1 MIARFADL
9 VRDPFALADGPPPQS
24 LIPFMRWALSGM
36 GPLVAVTTL
45 FGLLVGISESVGAWL
60 IGWIVDFALEEGPE
74 GFFTG
79 NTLVLL
85 ACAAFFMA
93 VRPTLM
99 FFSSAL
105 NSLGLVT
112 NIYALALTRLNRH
125 TMGQSMR
132 FFDDDFAGRIS
143 QKQLQ
148 TARALTDIVH
158 ETANAVVFAVAVVI
172 GAVFVVGEINGTL
185 ALILLGWMVIW
196 AGLLV
201 YFIPRVRARAKDR
214 AASRAVLTGQLVDT
228 LTNISTVKLFAHVG
242 REERSAEEATADFR
256 RKAIAFAVEMVLFR
270 SVLMFLAGAL
280 PVLLI
285 GTSLWLWQGGIATP
299 GEIATAGLISTRI
312 AQMSGWVSF
321 VAMGVFADV
330 GEIEDGM
337 RTLAP
342 QHELT
347 DRPTAADIDRA
358 EGRVSYDAAT
368 FVYGREDGGG
378 VRDLTLSIA
387 PGEKVALVGR
397 SGAGKS
403 TALSMLLR
411 LYDIEGGSVRLDGHD
426 VRDLTQDSLRRQ
438 IAMVRQD
445 TAMFNRSAYDNI
457 AYGRPEAS
465 REEVFAA
472 ARQAEAD
479 GFITALRDKK
489 GRTGYDAHLGERG
502 VKLSGGQRQ
511 RIALARAILKDAPV
525 LALDEATAALDS
537 ETEAAVQSALER
549 LMQGRTVIAI
559 AHRLSTIAHMD
570 RIVVMEDGRIAELGT
585 HDSLLA
591 AGGLYAGFWARQS
604 GGFLR
609 TEPVE
614 TTEAA
619 E

>member
-1 MIARFADL
+1 MIERFADL
-9 VRDPFALADGPPPQS
+9 IKDPFAPADGPPPQR
-24 LIPFMRWALSGM
+24 LIPFIRWALNGT
-36 GPLVAVTTL
+36 GWLIVATLIVGLAVGVTEA
-45 FGLLVGISESVGAWL
+45 IGAWL
-60 IGWIVDFALEEGPE
+60 IGWIVDFALAEGPE

-79 NTLVLL
+79 NTLLL
-85 ACAAFFMA
+85 LGCAAFFM
-93 VRPTLM
+93 VLRPFLM
-99 FFSSAL
+99 FLSSAL
-105 NSLGLVT
+105 NSLGLVA
-112 NIYALALTRLNRH
+112 NIYPMAVIRLNRH

-143 QKQLQ
+143 QKQQQ
-148 TARALTDIVH
+148 TGRAITDLVH
-158 ETANAVVFAVAVVI
+158 ETANGVVFSVAVVL
-172 GAVFVVGEINGTL
+172 GAVFVVGQIDLRL
-185 ALILLGWMVIW
+185 AGLVLVWMVAW
-196 AGLLV
+196 GLLLRH
-201 YFIPRVRARAKDR
+201 FIPRVRVLAKDR
-214 AASRAVLTGQLVDT
+214 AAARAVLTGQLVDT

-242 REERSAEEATADFR
+242 REERKAEEAAATFR
-256 RKAIAFAVEMVLFR
+256 RKAIAFATLVVWFRALLMVL
-270 SVLMFLAGAL
+270 AGTL
-280 PVLLI
+280 PVVLI
-285 GTSLWLWQGGIATP
+285 GTSLWLWQAGAASP

-321 VAMGVFADV
+321 VAMGIFADI

-337 RTLAP
+337 QTLAP
-342 QHELT
+342 AHELS
-347 DRPTAADIDRA
+347 DRPGAVALPRA
-358 EGRVSYDAAT
+358 EGRVEYDGAR

-378 VRDLTLSIA
+378 VRDLTLAIA

-411 LYDIEGGSVRLDGHD
+411 LYDIEGGAVRLDGHD

-457 AYGRPEAS
+457 AYGRPKAS
-465 REEVFAA
+465 REEVLEA
-472 ARQAEAD
+472 ARLAEAHE
-479 GFITALRDKK
+479 FIAALSDKK

-537 ETEAAVQSALER
+537 ETEAAVQAALER
-549 LMQGRTVIAI
+549 LMAGRTVIAI

-570 RIVVMEDGRIAELGT
+570 RIVVLEDGRIAEQGS
-585 HDSLLA
+585 HGDLLA
-591 AGGLYAGFWARQS
+591 RGGLYAGFWARQS
-604 GGFLR
+604 GGFLS
-609 TEPVE
+609 TEPAA
-614 TTEAA
+614 AA